1 MHDKDNKD
9 LEIRYLVKYSYNDFS
24 QRFWIFA
31 SLCRTIGNSMIPM
44 RQDIG
49 SVNDAWLSNSCCCTV
64 GNSVITVKTKDLHS
78 Q

>member
-1 MHDKDNKD
+1 MHEKDDKNH
-9 LEIRYLVKYSYNDFS
+9 EIRYLVKYNYNDFS

-49 SVNDAWLSNSCCCTV
+49 NVNDTWLSSSHCCTV
-64 GNSVITVKTKDLHS
+64 GNSVITMKTKDLDS
-78 Q
+78 

>member
-9 LEIRYLVKYSYNDFS
+9 LEIRQLVKYSYNDFS

-44 RQDIG
+44 RRNNG
-49 SVNDAWLSNSCCCTV
+49 SVNDAWQSNPGCCTV
-64 GNSVITVKTKDLHS
+64 DYSVISMKTKDLDS
-78 Q
+78 